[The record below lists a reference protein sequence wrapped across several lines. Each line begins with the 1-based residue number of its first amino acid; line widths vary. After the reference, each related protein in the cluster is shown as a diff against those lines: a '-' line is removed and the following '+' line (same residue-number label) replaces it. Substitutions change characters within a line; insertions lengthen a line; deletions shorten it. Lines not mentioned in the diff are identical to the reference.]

1 MADRRDAAAAAL
13 VARLLGRATL
23 PAAPPPWPGRPTR
36 LHRPLHAPPRPRR
49 RLDDGL
55 HRCARR
61 PEAARGL
68 SRRVRGE
75 AGAALLLPALQRLLL
90 FRRRPP
96 ARLHVEQRQGARP
109 GRARR
114 RLCRR
119 WRAPRRQHQ
128 VCAARGPT
136 PQPHA
141 PPLWPHA
148 PAPRPARGG
157 PAATELAPPRRPCLL
172 VDHPEYA
179 ACAAAALFVG
189 ASGAA
194 SAAAAGA
201 PPSSGAVFWPSTP
214 SAAAYSPERSMFW
227 DADGAPR
234 AMRAARSARAR
245 TCVSDLSPAWPALR
259 LAPRLYEPGRRRVV
273 ARPRGRGAAAAR
285 HRRHLE

>member
-1 MADRRDAAAAAL
+1 MAWPPHTPPPTSPRPSTPPPQARRWPSPMRPTPRGSSRPFSPS
-13 VARLLGRATL
+13 ARRGRCRSPPSSS
-23 PAAPPPWPGRPTR
+23 PAATPPPPPAAGTSSRGTAARCPTR
-36 LHRPLHAPPRPRR
+36 TGSPPLMPP
-49 RLDDGL
+49 LA
-55 HRCARR
+55 CASPPTSSLRR
-61 PEAARGL
+61 P
-68 SRRVRGE
+68 
-75 AGAALLLPALQRLLL
+75 
-90 FRRRPP
+90 
-96 ARLHVEQRQGARP
+96 
-109 GRARR
+109 
-114 RLCRR
+114 
-119 WRAPRRQHQ
+119 
-128 VCAARGPT
+128 
-136 PQPHA
+136 
-141 PPLWPHA
+141 WPHA
-148 PAPRPARGG
+148 PAPRPARGCG

-172 VDHPEYA
+172 VDHPDYA

-234 AMRAARSARAR
+234 AMWAARSARAR